1 MKSLA
6 ALCFLVFAGCA
17 TSQTAQVVST
27 SEAASERGGEP
38 VGHAEQLASPVR
50 LDTPAG
56 TFLVSPGHA
65 EDFARALAGEATPTR
80 FYAGADTK

>member
-6 ALCFLVFAGCA
+6 ALCFLVVFGCA
-17 TSQTAQVVST
+17 TTQTAQVVST
-27 SEAASERGGEP
+27 SQAASEGGSRT
-38 VGHAEQLASPVR
+38 VEQLASPVR
-50 LDTPAG
+50 LETPAG

-80 FYAGADTK
+80 FYAGADTR

>member
-6 ALCFLVFAGCA
+6 ALCFLVVFGCA
-17 TSQTAQVVST
+17 TTQTAQVVST
-27 SEAASERGGEP
+27 SEAASEGGGRT
-38 VGHAEQLASPVR
+38 VDQVEQLASPVR
-50 LDTPAG
+50 LETPAG

-80 FYAGADTK
+80 FYAGADTR

>member
-17 TSQTAQVVST
+17 TPQATQVVST
-27 SEAASERGGEP
+27 SKAASEGGGAPEGQ
-38 VGHAEQLASPVR
+38 VEQLASPVR
-50 LDTPAG
+50 LETPAG

-80 FYAGADTK
+80 FYAGADIP